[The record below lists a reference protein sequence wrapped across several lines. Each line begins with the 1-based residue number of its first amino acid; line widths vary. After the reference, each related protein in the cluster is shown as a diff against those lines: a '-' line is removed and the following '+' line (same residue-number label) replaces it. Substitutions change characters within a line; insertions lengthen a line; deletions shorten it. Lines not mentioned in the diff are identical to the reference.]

1 MLAGSPNRGGF
12 RLPRIG
18 VGLFLSRKTVWEER
32 QMATE
37 INEKIYCSSE
47 YDALKRVV
55 VCKPSY
61 MSINKIIN
69 ETQKHYAED
78 NIDVE
83 LALRQHEQFVR
94 AMKRNGIE
102 VIELPAFENLPEQV
116 FTRDIGFTIGS
127 EIFVGE
133 MSCGVRQGEEKVLKQ
148 WLINNKVTYKDLTR
162 AEIEGGDILIDNK
175 TIYVGISER
184 TSLESVMQLRELVD
198 PSFEILPIPFNS
210 KYLHLDCVF
219 NILSGN
225 EALVYP
231 DAFMKNELELLA
243 SRYELIEVSG
253 EEQFTM
259 GTNVLNLGNRHI
271 LSLPMNKNVNEQLRN
286 RGYTVTEIDLSEI
299 IKSGGSFRCCSLPLV
314 RVCK

>member
-1 MLAGSPNRGGF
+1 
-12 RLPRIG
+12 
-18 VGLFLSRKTVWEER
+18 
-32 QMATE
+32 MATE
-37 INEKIYCSSE
+37 INEKIECSSE

-55 VCKPSY
+55 VCRPSY
-61 MSINKIIN
+61 MSIDKIIN
-69 ETQKHYAED
+69 ETQKQYAEE

-83 LALRQHEQFVR
+83 LALKQHGQFVK
-94 AMKRNGIE
+94 AMEQNGVE
-102 VIELPAFENLPEQV
+102 VIELPAFENMPEQV

-148 WLINNKVTYKDLTR
+148 WLINNKVTFKDLTR
-162 AEIEGGDILIDNK
+162 AEIEGGDVLIDKK

-184 TSLESVMQLRELVD
+184 TSLDSVMQLREMVD
-198 PSFEILPIPFNS
+198 SSFEILPIPFNS

-219 NILSGN
+219 NILSDK
-225 EALVYP
+225 EALIYP

-253 EEQFTM
+253 KEQFTM
-259 GTNVLNLGNRHI
+259 GTNVLSLGNRKV
-271 LSLPMNKNVNEQLRN
+271 LSLPVNQDLNEQLRS
-286 RGYTVTEIDLSEI
+286 RGYTVTEVDLSEI

-314 RVCK
+314 RMCE